1 MNKTSNFKDII
12 SQGYTFKGDTLFL
25 GSSKYNNQT
34 YSNLKIHIPLKTLNR
49 HGLITGATG
58 TGKTKTLQHLCEMM
72 SEKSIPVMIMDIKG
86 DVSGLTQPGVM
97 NPKIEERNKAIGM
110 DWTPKGYPVEFLSI
124 TQENGVRMR
133 ATVSEFGPI
142 LFSKMLEL
150 NETQQSVVSVIFKYA
165 DDKRLPLVDLKDIK
179 SLIKFVTNE
188 GKSDFTK
195 EYGSIS
201 SSSIGLILRKI
212 IEIEDQGANIFFGE
226 KSFDIEDLMRID
238 DKGYGYINILRL
250 AKIQDNPRMFSTFM
264 LALLAEVYQ
273 KFPEVGD
280 LEQPKL
286 ILVIDEAHLIFKEAT
301 KTLLSQLETVIKLIR
316 SKGVGII
323 FCTQSPTDIPKE
335 ILGQL
340 GMKIQHALRAFSAQ
354 DRKAINLISDNFP
367 LSKFYNTEELITA
380 LGTGE
385 ALVTVL
391 NEKGEPTPLVH
402 TIIAAPQSRMDVIT
416 DVALEQTIA
425 KSMLVSKYSSTL
437 DLESAHELLTTKLN
451 EYLNEPNKSA
461 DNSQNSSQPQNTQQS
476 QENVISKLSK
486 DKFVKSM
493 AKSATTSFVRNFTGQ
508 ITRGILGLILK
519 KK

>member
-1 MNKTSNFKDII
+1 
-12 SQGYTFKGDTLFL
+12 
-25 GSSKYNNQT
+25 
-34 YSNLKIHIPLKTLNR
+34 
-49 HGLITGATG
+49 
-58 TGKTKTLQHLCEMM
+58 
-72 SEKSIPVMIMDIKG
+72 MIMDIKG
-86 DVSGLTQPGVM
+86 DVSGLTQPDVI
-97 NPKIEERNKAIGM
+97 NPKIEERAQKTGKE
-110 DWTPKGYPVEFLSI
+110 WKPSSFPVEFLSI
-124 TQENGVRMR
+124 TEENGVRMR

-150 NETQQSVVSVIFKYA
+150 NETQQSVLSVIFKYA

-188 GKSDFTK
+188 GKADFTK

-201 SSSIGLILRKI
+201 TSSIGLILRKI
-212 IEIEDQGANIFFGE
+212 IEIEDQDANIFFGE
-226 KSFDIEDLMRID
+226 KSFDIDDLIRID
-238 DKGYGYINILRL
+238 ENGYGYINIIRL
-250 AKIQDNPRMFSTFM
+250 AKLQDNPKMFSTFM
-264 LALLAEVYQ
+264 LALLAEIYQ

-280 LEQPKL
+280 LDQPKL
-286 ILVIDEAHLIFKEAT
+286 ILIIDEAHLIFKEAT

-354 DRKAINLISDNFP
+354 NRKAINLISDNFP
-367 LSKFYNTEELITA
+367 ISDYYQTKDLITA

-385 ALVTVL
+385 ALITVL

-402 TIIAAPQSRMDVIT
+402 TIICVPRSRMDVISNT
-416 DVALEQTIA
+416 ELEQTIA
-425 KSMLVSKYSSTL
+425 KSRLVSKHSSTL
-437 DLESAHELLTTKLN
+437 DPESAYELLTTKLN
-451 EYLNEPNKSA
+451 DYLVEPTKNNSTSSEST
-461 DNSQNSSQPQNTQQS
+461 NSQQVQQKE
-476 QENVISKLSK
+476 ENVIGKLSK

-508 ITRGILGLILK
+508 ITRGTLGILLK